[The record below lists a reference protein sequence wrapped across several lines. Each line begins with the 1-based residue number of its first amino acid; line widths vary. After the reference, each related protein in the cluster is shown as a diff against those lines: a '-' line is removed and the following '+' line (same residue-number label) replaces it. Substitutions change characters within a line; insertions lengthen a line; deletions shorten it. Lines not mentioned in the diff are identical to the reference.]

1 MMVSNQCESNYA
13 TISGKVSSKPVFSHE
28 VYGEG
33 FYYFFVNVKRLS
45 DSYDRIPVM
54 ASERLV
60 SPEECEIGRNIYIE
74 GQFRSYNQVKANHSK
89 LMLMVFAREI
99 DLPSADSDH
108 AAEEMTENDSNQIVL
123 NGYIC
128 KPPVYRKTPFDREIA
143 DMLLAVNRSYN
154 KSDYIPCIS
163 WGRNARY
170 CSKLTVG
177 DNVKITGRI
186 QSRAY
191 QKRHPDGTVEEKV
204 AYEVSVIRLELIS
217 AAKAEKEA
225 EQGNGPENP
234 ADAGQT
240 AASPQ
245 EAANA

>member
-13 TISGKVSSKPVFSHE
+13 TISGKVSSKPVFNHE

-33 FYYFFVNVKRLS
+33 FYYFFVDVKRLS

-60 SPEECEIGRNIYIE
+60 SPEECELGRNIYIE
-74 GQFRSYNQVKANHSK
+74 GQFRSYNQVTDNRSK

-99 DLPSADSDH
+99 DFNR
-108 AAEEMTENDSNQIVL
+108 AAEENAVPEEGQTENDCNQIVL

-128 KPPVYRKTPFDREIA
+128 KPPVYRKTPFNREIA

-170 CSKLTVG
+170 CSKREVG

-191 QKRHPDGTVEEKV
+191 QKRHPDGTVEDKV
-204 AYEVSVIRLELIS
+204 AYEVSVIRLELLS
-217 AAKAEKEA
+217 APGAERSAEEA
-225 EQGNGPENP
+225 AHEIAEPEQKPDP
-234 ADAGQT
+234 VQT
-240 AASPQ
+240 A
-245 EAANA
+245 NA

>member
-1 MMVSNQCESNYA
+1 MMVGNQCESNYA

-33 FYYFFVNVKRLS
+33 FYYFFVDVKRLS

-60 SPEECEIGRNIYIE
+60 SPDECEIGRSIYIE

-99 DLPSADSDH
+99 DFDRARTADGASGE
-108 AAEEMTENDSNQIVL
+108 AVQENDCNQIVL

-170 CSKLTVG
+170 CSRLTVG
-177 DNVKITGRI
+177 NNVKITGRI

-191 QKRHPDGTVEEKV
+191 QKRQPDGTVEEKV
-204 AYEVSVIRLELIS
+204 AYEVSVIRLELVS
-217 AAKAEKEA
+217 PPAEAGKEGA
-225 EQGNGPENP
+225 LREEE
-234 ADAGQT
+234 GQT
-240 AASPQ
+240 PEPVQPQ
-245 EAANA
+245 PQPLNA